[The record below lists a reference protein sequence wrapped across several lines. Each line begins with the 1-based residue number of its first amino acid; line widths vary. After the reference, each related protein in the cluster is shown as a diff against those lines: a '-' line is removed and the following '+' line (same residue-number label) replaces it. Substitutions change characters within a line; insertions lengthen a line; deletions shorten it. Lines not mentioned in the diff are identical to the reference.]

1 MENIHTI
8 TKELDTKVKKI
19 TETTNVIESNTKS
32 YREALIA
39 TPVGM
44 NVQAANPIMM
54 SDFEWKERQILLS
67 YTSSNNNGTLQTSLM
82 DLKSKAN
89 AILEGIEGP
98 ERPESTKVK
107 GVSRTRDSSLLQW
120 VKKLSQC
127 LAILE
132 RLN

>member
-67 YTSSNNNGTLQTSLM
+67 YTSSNNNATLQTCNRLS
-82 DLKSKAN
+82 
-89 AILEGIEGP
+89 
-98 ERPESTKVK
+98 
-107 GVSRTRDSSLLQW
+107 GVVIGWTDVSSGTGH
-120 VKKLSQC
+120 C
-127 LAILE
+127 
-132 RLN
+132 